1 MVKTTNVIKRKMKKP
16 KISIVYSLICLLLIL
31 GCTEEE
37 HSAYGSDGT
46 PPGPVVITSVENRA
60 GGAIIRFTPPTNQDL
75 LYIKGAYSDENG
87 ISKQV
92 IVSSVIDTLSIIGF
106 GQSGDYSVDV
116 TAVDTGDN
124 ESEAVTTII
133 SPLEAPIHAILESI
147 EGAQDFGGINISYLN
162 PTRAEVSLN
171 MSIINSE
178 GNQVFKE
185 SFYTSQANS
194 SYSFRGYDPVPT
206 TFIIYVEDRWGNQ
219 TITKTLETTP
229 LQDVFLDKGYFS
241 IQPMPGDESF
251 SEYGFSAN
259 QMWDGSWSSQWNC
272 GHTSFLALPHQLTIS
287 LGQTV
292 KLNRFKL
299 YQRGGTELYKH
310 GNPKRFKI
318 YGRENLDNL
327 PIYSPE
333 NPGDGW
339 ILLGEFESFKP
350 SGLPPGSNTEED
362 YLFQDNGED
371 FVFGYDAQQYNI
383 KYIRFVNLES
393 WNNQMVSV
401 IGELSFWGGLVE

>member
-1 MVKTTNVIKRKMKKP
+1 MVKIINTIKQEMV
-16 KISIVYSLICLLLIL
+16 KINICTRYLLICVILIL
-31 GCTEEE
+31 GCSEEE
-37 HSAYGSDGT
+37 RGAYGSDEI
-46 PPGPVVITSVENRA
+46 PPDAVEINSVENKP
-60 GGAIIRFTPPTNQDL
+60 GGAIIKFTPPTNEDL
-75 LYIKGAYSDENG
+75 LYIRGAYSDENG

-106 GQSGDYSVDV
+106 GQTGDYNVDV
-116 TAVDTGDN
+116 TAIDTSDN
-124 ESEAVTTII
+124 ESVAVTTTI

-171 MSIINSE
+171 MSILDQD

-194 SYSFRGYDPVPT
+194 SYSFRGYDPIPT
-206 TFIIYVEDRWGNQ
+206 TFIIYVEDRWGNKS
-219 TITKTLETTP
+219 ITKTLESTP
-229 LQDVFLDKGYFS
+229 LEDVFLDKGFFS
-241 IQPMPGDESF
+241 IQQMPGDESF

-272 GHTSFLALPHQLTIS
+272 GHTNFLALPHQLTIN
-287 LGQTV
+287 LGQLAR
-292 KLNRFKL
+292 LNRFKL

-310 GNPKRFKI
+310 GNPKRFQI

-327 PIYSPE
+327 PIYSPS

-371 FVFGYDAQQYNI
+371 FVFDSNIQQYNI
-383 KYIRFVNLES
+383 QYIRFVNLET

-401 IGELSFWGGLVE
+401 IGELSFWGSVD

>member
-1 MVKTTNVIKRKMKKP
+1 MVKIINIIKQEMV
-16 KISIVYSLICLLLIL
+16 KINICTRYLLICILLIL
-31 GCTEEE
+31 GCSEEE
-37 HSAYGSDGT
+37 RGAYGSDEI
-46 PPGPVVITSVENRA
+46 PPDAVEINSVENKP
-60 GGAIIRFTPPTNQDL
+60 GGAIIKFTPPTNEDL
-75 LYIKGAYSDENG
+75 LYIRGAYSDENG

-106 GQSGDYSVDV
+106 GQTGDYNVDV
-116 TAVDTGDN
+116 TAIDTSDN
-124 ESEAVTTII
+124 ESVAVTTTI
-133 SPLEAPIHAILESI
+133 SPLEAPINAILESI

-171 MSIINSE
+171 MSILDQD

-194 SYSFRGYDPVPT
+194 SYSFRGYDPIPT
-206 TFIIYVEDRWGNQ
+206 TFIIYVEDRWGNKS
-219 TITKTLETTP
+219 ITKTLESTP
-229 LQDVFLDKGYFS
+229 LEDVFLDKGFFS
-241 IQPMPGDESF
+241 IQQMPGDESF

-272 GHTSFLALPHQLTIS
+272 GHTNFLALPHQLTIN
-287 LGQTV
+287 LVQLAR
-292 KLNRFKL
+292 LNRFKL

-310 GNPKRFKI
+310 GNPKRFQI

-327 PIYSPE
+327 PIYSPS

-371 FVFGYDAQQYNI
+371 FVFDSNIQQYNI
-383 KYIRFVNLES
+383 QYIRFVNLET

-401 IGELSFWGGLVE
+401 IGELSFWGSVD

>member
-1 MVKTTNVIKRKMKKP
+1 MVKIINTIKQEMV
-16 KISIVYSLICLLLIL
+16 KINICTRYLLICILLIL
-31 GCTEEE
+31 GCSEEE
-37 HSAYGSDGT
+37 RGAYGSDEI
-46 PPGPVVITSVENRA
+46 PPDAVEINSVENKP
-60 GGAIIRFTPPTNQDL
+60 GGAIIKFTPPTNEDL
-75 LYIKGAYSDENG
+75 LYIRGAYSDENG

-106 GQSGDYSVDV
+106 GQTGDYNVDV
-116 TAVDTGDN
+116 TAIDTSDN
-124 ESEAVTTII
+124 ESVAVTTTI

-171 MSIINSE
+171 MSILDQD

-194 SYSFRGYDPVPT
+194 SYSFRGYDPIPT
-206 TFIIYVEDRWGNQ
+206 TFIIYVEDRWGNKS
-219 TITKTLETTP
+219 ITKTLESTP
-229 LQDVFLDKGYFS
+229 LEDVFLDKGFFS
-241 IQPMPGDESF
+241 IQQMPGDESF

-272 GHTSFLALPHQLTIS
+272 GHTNFLALPHQLTIN
-287 LGQTV
+287 LGQLA

-310 GNPKRFKI
+310 GNPKRFQI

-327 PIYSPE
+327 PIYSPS

-371 FVFGYDAQQYNI
+371 FVFDSNIQQYNI
-383 KYIRFVNLES
+383 QYIRFVNLET

-401 IGELSFWGGLVE
+401 IGELSFWGSVD

>member
-1 MVKTTNVIKRKMKKP
+1 MVKIINIIKQEMV
-16 KISIVYSLICLLLIL
+16 KINICTRYLLICILLIL
-31 GCTEEE
+31 GCSEEE
-37 HSAYGSDGT
+37 RGAYGSDEI
-46 PPGPVVITSVENRA
+46 PPDAVEINSVENKP
-60 GGAIIRFTPPTNQDL
+60 GGAIIKFTPPTNEDL
-75 LYIKGAYSDENG
+75 LYIRGAYSDENG

-106 GQSGDYSVDV
+106 GQTGDYNVDV
-116 TAVDTGDN
+116 TAIDTSDN
-124 ESEAVTTII
+124 ESVAVTTTI

-171 MSIINSE
+171 MSILDQD

-194 SYSFRGYDPVPT
+194 SYSFRGYDPIPT
-206 TFIIYVEDRWGNQ
+206 TFIIYVEDRWGNKS
-219 TITKTLETTP
+219 ITKTLESTP
-229 LQDVFLDKGYFS
+229 LEDVFLDKGFFS
-241 IQPMPGDESF
+241 IQQMPGDESF

-272 GHTSFLALPHQLTIS
+272 GHTNFLALPHQLTIN
-287 LGQTV
+287 LGQSA

-310 GNPKRFKI
+310 GNPKRFQI

-327 PIYSPE
+327 PIYSPS

-371 FVFGYDAQQYNI
+371 FVFDSNIQQYNI
-383 KYIRFVNLES
+383 QYIRFVNLET

-401 IGELSFWGGLVE
+401 IGELSFWGSVD

>member
-1 MVKTTNVIKRKMKKP
+1 MVKIINIIKQEMV
-16 KISIVYSLICLLLIL
+16 KINICTRYLLICVILIL
-31 GCTEEE
+31 GCSEEE
-37 HSAYGSDGT
+37 RGAYGSDEI
-46 PPGPVVITSVENRA
+46 PPDAVEINSVENKP
-60 GGAIIRFTPPTNQDL
+60 GGAIIKFTPPTNEDL
-75 LYIKGAYSDENG
+75 LYIRGAYSDENG

-106 GQSGDYSVDV
+106 GQTGDYNVDV
-116 TAVDTGDN
+116 TAIDTSDN
-124 ESEAVTTII
+124 ESVAVTTTI

-171 MSIINSE
+171 MSILDQD

-194 SYSFRGYDPVPT
+194 SYSFRGYDPIPT
-206 TFIIYVEDRWGNQ
+206 TFIIYVEDRWGNKS
-219 TITKTLETTP
+219 ITKTLESTP
-229 LQDVFLDKGYFS
+229 LEDVFLDKGFFS
-241 IQPMPGDESF
+241 IQQMPGDESF

-272 GHTSFLALPHQLTIS
+272 GHTNFLALPHQLTIN
-287 LGQTV
+287 LGQLAR
-292 KLNRFKL
+292 LNRFKL

-310 GNPKRFKI
+310 GNPKRFQI

-327 PIYSPE
+327 PIYSPS

-371 FVFGYDAQQYNI
+371 FVFDSNIQQYNI
-383 KYIRFVNLES
+383 QYIRFVNLET

-401 IGELSFWGGLVE
+401 IGELSFWGSVD

>member
-1 MVKTTNVIKRKMKKP
+1 MVKINICTR
-16 KISIVYSLICLLLIL
+16 YLLICILLIL
-31 GCTEEE
+31 GCSEEE
-37 HSAYGSDGT
+37 RGAYGSDEI
-46 PPGPVVITSVENRA
+46 PPDAVEINSVENKP
-60 GGAIIRFTPPTNQDL
+60 GGAIIKFTPPTNEDL
-75 LYIKGAYSDENG
+75 LYIRGAYSDENG

-106 GQSGDYSVDV
+106 GQTGDYNVDV
-116 TAVDTGDN
+116 TAIDTSDN
-124 ESEAVTTII
+124 ESVAVTTTI

-171 MSIINSE
+171 MSILDQD

-194 SYSFRGYDPVPT
+194 SYSFRGYDPIPT
-206 TFIIYVEDRWGNQ
+206 TFIIYVEDRWGNKS
-219 TITKTLETTP
+219 ITKTLESTP
-229 LQDVFLDKGYFS
+229 LEDVFLDKGFFS
-241 IQPMPGDESF
+241 IQQMPGDESF

-287 LGQTV
+287 LGQLA

-310 GNPKRFKI
+310 GNPKRFQI
-318 YGRENLDNL
+318 FGRENLDNL
-327 PIYSPE
+327 PIYSPS
-333 NPGDGW
+333 NPGDSW

-371 FVFGYDAQQYNI
+371 FVFDSSVQQYNI
-383 KYIRFVNLES
+383 KYIRFVNLET

-401 IGELSFWGGLVE
+401 IGELSFWGSIVD

>member
-1 MVKTTNVIKRKMKKP
+1 MVKTINIIKQKME
-16 KISIVYSLICLLLIL
+16 KININLVYSLTYIFLIL

-37 HSAYGSDGT
+37 RTAYGSDGI
-46 PPGPVVITSVENRA
+46 PPDAVIINSVENTP
-60 GGAIIRFTPPTNQDL
+60 GGAIIRFTPPTDQDL
-75 LYIKGAYSDENG
+75 LYIRGAYNDENG

-92 IVSSVIDTLSIIGF
+92 IVSSVIDTLNIIGF

-116 TAVDTGDN
+116 TAIDTGDN
-124 ESEAVTTII
+124 ESVAVTTTI

-147 EGAQDFGGINISYLN
+147 EGTQDFGGINISYLN

-171 MSIINSE
+171 MSILDLD

-194 SYSFRGYDPVPT
+194 SYSFRGYDPIPT

-219 TITKTLETTP
+219 TITKSLETTP

-241 IQPMPGDESF
+241 VQPMPGDESF

-272 GHTSFLALPHQLTIS
+272 GHTNFLALPHQLTIN
-287 LGQTV
+287 LGKTV

-310 GNPKRFKI
+310 GNPKRFQI

-327 PIYSPE
+327 PIYSPS

-339 ILLGEFESFKP
+339 ILLG
-350 SGLPPGSNTEED
+350 
-362 YLFQDNGED
+362 
-371 FVFGYDAQQYNI
+371 
-383 KYIRFVNLES
+383 
-393 WNNQMVSV
+393 
-401 IGELSFWGGLVE
+401 

>member
-1 MVKTTNVIKRKMKKP
+1 MVKIINTIKQEMV
-16 KISIVYSLICLLLIL
+16 KINICTRYLLICVILIL
-31 GCTEEE
+31 GCSEEE
-37 HSAYGSDGT
+37 RGAYGSDEI
-46 PPGPVVITSVENRA
+46 PPDAVEINSVENKP
-60 GGAIIRFTPPTNQDL
+60 GGAIIKFTPPTNEDL
-75 LYIKGAYSDENG
+75 LYIRGAYSDENG

-106 GQSGDYSVDV
+106 GQTGDYNVDV
-116 TAVDTGDN
+116 TAIDTSDN
-124 ESEAVTTII
+124 ESVAVTTTI

-171 MSIINSE
+171 MSILDQD

-194 SYSFRGYDPVPT
+194 SYSFRGYDPIPT
-206 TFIIYVEDRWGNQ
+206 TFIIYVEDRWGNKS
-219 TITKTLETTP
+219 ITKTLESTP
-229 LQDVFLDKGYFS
+229 LEDVFLDKGFFS
-241 IQPMPGDESF
+241 IQQMPGDESF

-272 GHTSFLALPHQLTIS
+272 GHTNFLALPHQLTIN
-287 LGQTV
+287 LGQSA

-310 GNPKRFKI
+310 GNPKRFQI

-327 PIYSPE
+327 PIYSPS

-371 FVFGYDAQQYNI
+371 FVFDSNIQQYNI
-383 KYIRFVNLES
+383 QYIRFVNLET

-401 IGELSFWGGLVE
+401 IGELSFWGSVD

>member
-1 MVKTTNVIKRKMKKP
+1 MVKIINTIKQETV
-16 KISIVYSLICLLLIL
+16 KINICTRYLLICVLLIL
-31 GCTEEE
+31 GCSEEE
-37 HSAYGSDGT
+37 RGAYGSDEI
-46 PPGPVVITSVENRA
+46 PPDAVKINSVENKP
-60 GGAIIRFTPPTNQDL
+60 GGAIIKFTPPTNEDL
-75 LYIKGAYSDENG
+75 LYIRGAYSDENG

-106 GQSGDYSVDV
+106 GQTGDYNVDV
-116 TAVDTGDN
+116 TAIDTSDN
-124 ESEAVTTII
+124 ESVAVTTTI

-171 MSIINSE
+171 MSILDQD

-194 SYSFRGYDPVPT
+194 SYSFRGYDPIPT
-206 TFIIYVEDRWGNQ
+206 TFIIYVEDRWGNKS
-219 TITKTLETTP
+219 ITKTLESTP
-229 LQDVFLDKGYFS
+229 LEDVFLDKGFFS
-241 IQPMPGDESF
+241 IQQMPGDESF

-272 GHTSFLALPHQLTIS
+272 GHTNFLALPHQLTIN
-287 LGQTV
+287 LGQLAR
-292 KLNRFKL
+292 LNRFKL

-310 GNPKRFKI
+310 GNPKRFQI

-327 PIYSPE
+327 PIYSPS

-371 FVFGYDAQQYNI
+371 FVFDSNIQQYNI
-383 KYIRFVNLES
+383 QYIRFVNLET

-401 IGELSFWGGLVE
+401 IGELSFWGSVD

>member
-1 MVKTTNVIKRKMKKP
+1 MVKINICTR
-16 KISIVYSLICLLLIL
+16 YLLICILLIL
-31 GCTEEE
+31 GCSEEE
-37 HSAYGSDGT
+37 RGAYGSDEI
-46 PPGPVVITSVENRA
+46 PPDAVEINSVENKP
-60 GGAIIRFTPPTNQDL
+60 GGAIIKFTPPTNEDL
-75 LYIKGAYSDENG
+75 LYIRGAYSDENG

-106 GQSGDYSVDV
+106 GQTGDYNVDV
-116 TAVDTGDN
+116 TAIDTSDN
-124 ESEAVTTII
+124 ESVAVTTTI

-171 MSIINSE
+171 MSILDQD

-194 SYSFRGYDPVPT
+194 SYSFRGYDPIPT
-206 TFIIYVEDRWGNQ
+206 TFIIYVEDRWGNKS
-219 TITKTLETTP
+219 ITKTLESTP
-229 LQDVFLDKGYFS
+229 LEDVFLDKGFFS
-241 IQPMPGDESF
+241 IQQMPGDESF

-272 GHTSFLALPHQLTIS
+272 GHTNFLALPHQLTIN
-287 LGQTV
+287 LGQLAR
-292 KLNRFKL
+292 LNRFKL

-310 GNPKRFKI
+310 GNPKRFQI

-327 PIYSPE
+327 PIYSPS

-339 ILLGEFESFKP
+339 ILLGEFQSFKP

-371 FVFGYDAQQYNI
+371 FVFDSNIQQYNI
-383 KYIRFVNLES
+383 QYIRFVNLET

-401 IGELSFWGGLVE
+401 IGELSFWGSVD

>member
-1 MVKTTNVIKRKMKKP
+1 MVKINICTR
-16 KISIVYSLICLLLIL
+16 YLLICVILIL
-31 GCTEEE
+31 GCSEEE
-37 HSAYGSDGT
+37 RGAYGSDEI
-46 PPGPVVITSVENRA
+46 PPDAVEINSVENKP
-60 GGAIIRFTPPTNQDL
+60 GGAIIKFTPPTNEDL
-75 LYIKGAYSDENG
+75 LYIRGAYSDENG

-106 GQSGDYSVDV
+106 GQTGDYNVDV
-116 TAVDTGDN
+116 TAIDTSDN
-124 ESEAVTTII
+124 ESVAVTTTI

-171 MSIINSE
+171 MSILDQD

-194 SYSFRGYDPVPT
+194 SYSFRGYDPIPT
-206 TFIIYVEDRWGNQ
+206 TFIIYVEDRWGNKS
-219 TITKTLETTP
+219 ITKTLESTP
-229 LQDVFLDKGYFS
+229 LEDVFLDKGFFS
-241 IQPMPGDESF
+241 IQQMPGDESF

-272 GHTSFLALPHQLTIS
+272 GHTNFLALPHQLTIN
-287 LGQTV
+287 LGQLAR
-292 KLNRFKL
+292 LNRFKL

-310 GNPKRFKI
+310 GNPKRFQI

-327 PIYSPE
+327 PIYSPS

-371 FVFGYDAQQYNI
+371 FVFDSNIQQYNI
-383 KYIRFVNLES
+383 QYIRFVNLET

-401 IGELSFWGGLVE
+401 IGELSFWGSVD

>member
-1 MVKTTNVIKRKMKKP
+1 MVKIINTIKQEMV
-16 KISIVYSLICLLLIL
+16 KINICTRYLLICILLIL
-31 GCTEEE
+31 GCSEEE
-37 HSAYGSDGT
+37 RGAYGSDEI
-46 PPGPVVITSVENRA
+46 PPDAVEINSVENKP
-60 GGAIIRFTPPTNQDL
+60 GGAIIKFTPPTNEDL
-75 LYIKGAYSDENG
+75 LYIRGAYSDENG

-106 GQSGDYSVDV
+106 GQTGDYNVDV
-116 TAVDTGDN
+116 TAIDTSDN
-124 ESEAVTTII
+124 ESVAVTTTI

-171 MSIINSE
+171 MSILDQD

-194 SYSFRGYDPVPT
+194 SYSFRGYDPIPT
-206 TFIIYVEDRWGNQ
+206 TFIIYVEDRWGNKS
-219 TITKTLETTP
+219 ITKTLESTP
-229 LQDVFLDKGYFS
+229 LEDVFLDKGFFS
-241 IQPMPGDESF
+241 IQQMPGDESF

-272 GHTSFLALPHQLTIS
+272 GHTNFLALPHQLTIN
-287 LGQTV
+287 LGQLAR
-292 KLNRFKL
+292 LNRFKL

-310 GNPKRFKI
+310 GNPKRFQI

-327 PIYSPE
+327 PIYSPS

-371 FVFGYDAQQYNI
+371 FVFDSNVQQYNI
-383 KYIRFVNLES
+383 QYIRFVNLET

-401 IGELSFWGGLVE
+401 IGELSFWGSVD

>member
-1 MVKTTNVIKRKMKKP
+1 MVKIINTIKQEMV
-16 KISIVYSLICLLLIL
+16 KINICTRYLLICVLLIL
-31 GCTEEE
+31 GCSEEE
-37 HSAYGSDGT
+37 RGAYGSDEI
-46 PPGPVVITSVENRA
+46 PPDAVEINSVENKP
-60 GGAIIRFTPPTNQDL
+60 GGAIIKFTPPTNEDL
-75 LYIKGAYSDENG
+75 LYIRGAYSDENG

-106 GQSGDYSVDV
+106 GQTGDYNVDV
-116 TAVDTGDN
+116 TAIDTSDN
-124 ESEAVTTII
+124 ESVAVTTTI

-171 MSIINSE
+171 MSILDQD

-194 SYSFRGYDPVPT
+194 SYSFRGYDPIPT
-206 TFIIYVEDRWGNQ
+206 TFIIYVEDRWGNKS
-219 TITKTLETTP
+219 ITKTLESTP
-229 LQDVFLDKGYFS
+229 LEDVFLDKGFFS
-241 IQPMPGDESF
+241 IQQMPGDESF

-272 GHTSFLALPHQLTIS
+272 GHTNFLALPHQLTIN
-287 LGQTV
+287 LGQLAR
-292 KLNRFKL
+292 LNRFKL

-310 GNPKRFKI
+310 GNPKRFQI

-327 PIYSPE
+327 PIYSPS

-371 FVFGYDAQQYNI
+371 FVFDSNVQQYNI
-383 KYIRFVNLES
+383 QYIRFVNLET

-401 IGELSFWGGLVE
+401 IGELSFWGSVD

>member
-1 MVKTTNVIKRKMKKP
+1 MVKIINTIKQEMV
-16 KISIVYSLICLLLIL
+16 KINICTRYLLICILLIL
-31 GCTEEE
+31 GCSEEE
-37 HSAYGSDGT
+37 RGAYGSDEI
-46 PPGPVVITSVENRA
+46 PPDAVEINSVENKP
-60 GGAIIRFTPPTNQDL
+60 GGAIIKFTPPTNEDL
-75 LYIKGAYSDENG
+75 LYIRGAYSDENG

-106 GQSGDYSVDV
+106 GQTGDYNVDV
-116 TAVDTGDN
+116 TAIDTSDN
-124 ESEAVTTII
+124 ESVAVTTTI

-171 MSIINSE
+171 MSILDQD

-194 SYSFRGYDPVPT
+194 SYSFRGYDPIPT
-206 TFIIYVEDRWGNQ
+206 TFIIYVEDRWGNKS
-219 TITKTLETTP
+219 ITKTLESTP
-229 LQDVFLDKGYFS
+229 LEDVFLDKGFFS
-241 IQPMPGDESF
+241 IQQMPGDESF

-272 GHTSFLALPHQLTIS
+272 GHTNFLALPHQLTIN
-287 LGQTV
+287 LGQLAR
-292 KLNRFKL
+292 LNRFKL

-310 GNPKRFKI
+310 GNPKRFQI

-327 PIYSPE
+327 PIYSPS

-371 FVFGYDAQQYNI
+371 FVFDSNIQQYNI
-383 KYIRFVNLES
+383 QYIRFVNLET

-401 IGELSFWGGLVE
+401 IGELSFWGSVD

>member
-1 MVKTTNVIKRKMKKP
+1 MVKIINTIKQEMV
-16 KISIVYSLICLLLIL
+16 KINICTRYLLICVLLIL
-31 GCTEEE
+31 GCSEEE
-37 HSAYGSDGT
+37 RGAYGSDEI
-46 PPGPVVITSVENRA
+46 PPDAVEINSVENKP
-60 GGAIIRFTPPTNQDL
+60 GGAIIKFTPPTNEDL
-75 LYIKGAYSDENG
+75 LYIRGAYSDENG

-106 GQSGDYSVDV
+106 GQTGDYNVDV
-116 TAVDTGDN
+116 TAIDTSDN
-124 ESEAVTTII
+124 ESVAVTTTI

-171 MSIINSE
+171 MSILDQD

-194 SYSFRGYDPVPT
+194 SYSFRGYDPIPT
-206 TFIIYVEDRWGNQ
+206 TFIIYVEDRWGNKS
-219 TITKTLETTP
+219 ITKTLESTP
-229 LQDVFLDKGYFS
+229 LEDVFLDKGFFS
-241 IQPMPGDESF
+241 IQQMPGDESF

-259 QMWDGSWSSQWNC
+259 QMWDGSWSSKWNC
-272 GHTSFLALPHQLTIS
+272 GHTNFLALPHQLTIN
-287 LGQTV
+287 LGQLAR
-292 KLNRFKL
+292 LNRFKL

-310 GNPKRFKI
+310 GNPKRFQI

-327 PIYSPE
+327 PIYSPS

-371 FVFGYDAQQYNI
+371 FVFDSNIQQYNI
-383 KYIRFVNLES
+383 QYIRFVNLET

-401 IGELSFWGGLVE
+401 IGELSFWGSVD

>member
-1 MVKTTNVIKRKMKKP
+1 MVKINICTR
-16 KISIVYSLICLLLIL
+16 YLLICILLIL
-31 GCTEEE
+31 GCSEEE
-37 HSAYGSDGT
+37 RGAYGSDEI
-46 PPGPVVITSVENRA
+46 PPDAVEINSVENKP
-60 GGAIIRFTPPTNQDL
+60 GGAIIKFTPPTNEDL
-75 LYIKGAYSDENG
+75 LYIRGAYSDENG

-106 GQSGDYSVDV
+106 GQTGDYNVDV
-116 TAVDTGDN
+116 TAIDTSDN
-124 ESEAVTTII
+124 ESVAVTTTI

-171 MSIINSE
+171 MSILDQD

-194 SYSFRGYDPVPT
+194 SYSFRGYDPIPT
-206 TFIIYVEDRWGNQ
+206 TFIIYVEDRWGNKS
-219 TITKTLETTP
+219 ITKTLESTP
-229 LQDVFLDKGYFS
+229 LEDVFLDKGFFS
-241 IQPMPGDESF
+241 IQQMPGDESF

-272 GHTSFLALPHQLTIS
+272 GHTNFLALPHQLTIN
-287 LGQTV
+287 LGQLAR
-292 KLNRFKL
+292 LNRFKL

-310 GNPKRFKI
+310 GNPKRFQI

-327 PIYSPE
+327 PIYSPS

-371 FVFGYDAQQYNI
+371 FVFDSNIQQYNI
-383 KYIRFVNLES
+383 QYIRFVNLET

-401 IGELSFWGGLVE
+401 IGELSFWGSVD

>member
-1 MVKTTNVIKRKMKKP
+1 MVKTRNTIKRKIGKR
-16 KISIVYSLICLLLIL
+16 KINFGYSLVCILLIL
-31 GCTEEE
+31 GCTEEK
-37 HSAYGSDGT
+37 HSAYGSDGN
-46 PPGPVVITSVENRA
+46 PPDSVIINSVENRP
-60 GGAIIRFTPPTNQDL
+60 GGAIIRFTPPTDQDL
-75 LYIKGAYSDENG
+75 LYIKGTYNDENG

-106 GQSGDYSVDV
+106 GQSGEYSVDV
-116 TAVDTGDN
+116 TAVDIGDN
-124 ESEAVTTII
+124 ESKAVTTII

-171 MSIINSE
+171 MSIIDQE
-178 GNQVFKE
+178 GSQVFKE
-185 SFYTSQANS
+185 SFYTSQENS
-194 SYSFRGYDPVPT
+194 SYSFRGYDPIPT

-229 LQDVFLDKGYFS
+229 LQDVFLDKGFFS

-272 GHTSFLALPHQLTIS
+272 GHTSFLALPHQLTID

-310 GNPKRFKI
+310 GNPKRFQV

-327 PIYSPE
+327 PIYSPS

-350 SGLPPGSNTEED
+350 SGLPAGSNTEED

-371 FVFGYDAQQYNI
+371 FVFDYDAQQFNI
-383 KYIRFVNLES
+383 KYIRLVNLES

>member
-1 MVKTTNVIKRKMKKP
+1 MVKIINIIKQEMV
-16 KISIVYSLICLLLIL
+16 KINICTRYLLICVLLIL
-31 GCTEEE
+31 GCSEEE
-37 HSAYGSDGT
+37 RGAYGSDEI
-46 PPGPVVITSVENRA
+46 PPDAVEINSVENKP
-60 GGAIIRFTPPTNQDL
+60 GGAIIKFTPPTNEDL
-75 LYIKGAYSDENG
+75 LYIRGAYSDENG

-106 GQSGDYSVDV
+106 GQTGDYNVDV
-116 TAVDTGDN
+116 TAIDTSDN
-124 ESEAVTTII
+124 ESVAVTTTI

-171 MSIINSE
+171 MSILDQD

-194 SYSFRGYDPVPT
+194 SYSFRGYDPIPT
-206 TFIIYVEDRWGNQ
+206 TFIIYVEDRWGNKS
-219 TITKTLETTP
+219 ITKTLESTP
-229 LQDVFLDKGYFS
+229 LEDVFLDKGFFS
-241 IQPMPGDESF
+241 IQQMPGDESF

-272 GHTSFLALPHQLTIS
+272 GHTNFLALPHQLTIN
-287 LGQTV
+287 LGQLAR
-292 KLNRFKL
+292 LNRFKL

-310 GNPKRFKI
+310 GNPKRFQI

-327 PIYSPE
+327 PIYSPS

-371 FVFGYDAQQYNI
+371 FVFDSNIQQYNI
-383 KYIRFVNLES
+383 QYIRFVNLET

-401 IGELSFWGGLVE
+401 IGELSFWGSVD

>member
-1 MVKTTNVIKRKMKKP
+1 MVKIINTIKQEMV
-16 KISIVYSLICLLLIL
+16 KINICTRYLLICVLLIL
-31 GCTEEE
+31 GCSEEE
-37 HSAYGSDGT
+37 RGAYGSDEI
-46 PPGPVVITSVENRA
+46 PPDAVEINSVENKP
-60 GGAIIRFTPPTNQDL
+60 GGAIIKFTPPTNEDL
-75 LYIKGAYSDENG
+75 LYIRGAYSDENG

-106 GQSGDYSVDV
+106 GQTGDYNVDV
-116 TAVDTGDN
+116 TAIDTSDN
-124 ESEAVTTII
+124 ESVAVTTTI

-171 MSIINSE
+171 MSILDQD

-194 SYSFRGYDPVPT
+194 SYSFRGYDPIPT
-206 TFIIYVEDRWGNQ
+206 TFIIYVEDRWGNKS
-219 TITKTLETTP
+219 ITKTLESTP
-229 LQDVFLDKGYFS
+229 LEDVFLDKGFFS
-241 IQPMPGDESF
+241 IQQMPGDESF

-272 GHTSFLALPHQLTIS
+272 GHTNFLALPHQLTIN
-287 LGQTV
+287 LGQSA

-310 GNPKRFKI
+310 GNPKRFQI

-327 PIYSPE
+327 PIYSPS

-371 FVFGYDAQQYNI
+371 FVFDSNVQQYNI
-383 KYIRFVNLES
+383 QYIRFVNLET

-401 IGELSFWGGLVE
+401 IGELSFWGSVD

>member
-1 MVKTTNVIKRKMKKP
+1 MVKIINIIKQEMV
-16 KISIVYSLICLLLIL
+16 KINICTRYLLICILLIL
-31 GCTEEE
+31 GCSEEE
-37 HSAYGSDGT
+37 RGAYGSDEI
-46 PPGPVVITSVENRA
+46 PPDAVEINSVENKP
-60 GGAIIRFTPPTNQDL
+60 GGAIIKFTPPTNEDL
-75 LYIKGAYSDENG
+75 LYIRGAYSDENG

-106 GQSGDYSVDV
+106 GQTGDYNVDV
-116 TAVDTGDN
+116 TAIDTSDN
-124 ESEAVTTII
+124 ESVAVTTTI

-171 MSIINSE
+171 MSILDQD

-194 SYSFRGYDPVPT
+194 SYSFRGYDPIPT
-206 TFIIYVEDRWGNQ
+206 TFIIYVEDRWGNKSV
-219 TITKTLETTP
+219 TKTLESTP
-229 LQDVFLDKGYFS
+229 LEDVFLDKGFFS
-241 IQPMPGDESF
+241 IQQMPGDESF

-272 GHTSFLALPHQLTIS
+272 GHTNFLALPHQLTIN
-287 LGQTV
+287 LGQLAR
-292 KLNRFKL
+292 LNRFKL

-310 GNPKRFKI
+310 GNPKRFQI

-327 PIYSPE
+327 PIYSPS

-371 FVFGYDAQQYNI
+371 FVFDSNIQQYNI
-383 KYIRFVNLES
+383 QYIRFVNLET

-401 IGELSFWGGLVE
+401 IGELSFWGSVD

>member
-1 MVKTTNVIKRKMKKP
+1 MVKRTNFIKRD
-16 KISIVYSLICLLLIL
+16 ISIVHWLICSLLIIS
-31 GCTEEE
+31 CTEEE
-37 HSAYGSDGT
+37 HSAYGSDKT
-46 PPGPVVITSVENRA
+46 PPGAVVINSVENRP

-106 GQSGDYSVDV
+106 GQAGEYNVDV

-124 ESEAVTTII
+124 ESEAVSAMI
-133 SPLEAPIHAILESI
+133 SPLEPPIHAILESI

-171 MSIINSE
+171 MSIIDLE

-259 QMWDGSWSSQWNC
+259 QIWDGSWSSQWNC
-272 GHTSFLALPHQLTIS
+272 GHTNFLPLPHQLIF
-287 LGQTV
+287 L
-292 KLNRFKL
+292 
-299 YQRGGTELYKH
+299 E
-310 GNPKRFKI
+310 
-318 YGRENLDNL
+318 DN
-327 PIYSPE
+327 
-333 NPGDGW
+333 DH
-339 ILLGEFESFKP
+339 
-350 SGLPPGSNTEED
+350 
-362 YLFQDNGED
+362 
-371 FVFGYDAQQYNI
+371 
-383 KYIRFVNLES
+383 
-393 WNNQMVSV
+393 
-401 IGELSFWGGLVE
+401 

>member
-1 MVKTTNVIKRKMKKP
+1 MVKIINIIKQEMV
-16 KISIVYSLICLLLIL
+16 KINICTRYLLICILLIL
-31 GCTEEE
+31 GCSEEE
-37 HSAYGSDGT
+37 RDAYGSDEI
-46 PPGPVVITSVENRA
+46 PPDAVEINSVENKP
-60 GGAIIRFTPPTNQDL
+60 GGAIIKFTPPTNEDL
-75 LYIKGAYSDENG
+75 LYIRGAYSDENG

-106 GQSGDYSVDV
+106 GQTGDYNVDV
-116 TAVDTGDN
+116 TAIDTSDN
-124 ESEAVTTII
+124 ESVAVTTTI

-171 MSIINSE
+171 MSILDQD

-194 SYSFRGYDPVPT
+194 SYSFRGYDPIPT
-206 TFIIYVEDRWGNQ
+206 TFIIYVEDRWGNKS
-219 TITKTLETTP
+219 ITKTLESTP
-229 LQDVFLDKGYFS
+229 LEDVFLDKGFFS
-241 IQPMPGDESF
+241 IQQMPGDESF

-272 GHTSFLALPHQLTIS
+272 GHTNFLALPHQLTIN
-287 LGQTV
+287 LGQLAR
-292 KLNRFKL
+292 LNRFKL

-310 GNPKRFKI
+310 GNPKRFQI

-327 PIYSPE
+327 PIYSPS

-371 FVFGYDAQQYNI
+371 FVFDSNIQQYNI
-383 KYIRFVNLES
+383 QYIRFVNLET

-401 IGELSFWGGLVE
+401 IGELSFWGSVD

>member
-1 MVKTTNVIKRKMKKP
+1 
-16 KISIVYSLICLLLIL
+16 L
-31 GCTEEE
+31 GCSEEE
-37 HSAYGSDGT
+37 RDAYGSDEI
-46 PPGPVVITSVENRA
+46 PPDAVEINSVENKP
-60 GGAIIRFTPPTNQDL
+60 GGAIIKFTPPTNEDL
-75 LYIKGAYSDENG
+75 LYIRGAYSDENG

-106 GQSGDYSVDV
+106 GQTGDYNVDV
-116 TAVDTGDN
+116 TAIDTSDN
-124 ESEAVTTII
+124 ESVAVTTTI

-171 MSIINSE
+171 MSILDQD

-194 SYSFRGYDPVPT
+194 SYSFRGYDPIPT
-206 TFIIYVEDRWGNQ
+206 TFIIYVEDRWGNKS
-219 TITKTLETTP
+219 ITKTLESTP
-229 LQDVFLDKGYFS
+229 LEDVFLDKGFFS
-241 IQPMPGDESF
+241 IQQMPGDESF

-272 GHTSFLALPHQLTIS
+272 GHTNFLALPHQLTIN
-287 LGQTV
+287 LGQLAR
-292 KLNRFKL
+292 LNRFKL

-310 GNPKRFKI
+310 GNPKRFQI

-327 PIYSPE
+327 PIYSPS

-371 FVFGYDAQQYNI
+371 FVFDSNIQQYNI
-383 KYIRFVNLES
+383 QYIRFVNLET

-401 IGELSFWGGLVE
+401 IGELSFWGSVD

>member
-1 MVKTTNVIKRKMKKP
+1 MVKTINTIKRKMKKR
-16 KISIVYSLICLLLIL
+16 KINIGYSLIFILLFL
-31 GCTEEE
+31 GCNEEE
-37 HSAYGSDGT
+37 RSAYGSDGT
-46 PPGPVVITSVENRA
+46 PPGAVVINSVENRP

-106 GQSGDYSVDV
+106 GQSGDYNVNV

-124 ESEAVTTII
+124 ESVAVTTII

-147 EGAQDFGGINISYLN
+147 EGTQDFGGINISYLN

-171 MSIINSE
+171 MSVINLE

-194 SYSFRGYDPVPT
+194 SYSFRGYDPIPT

-310 GNPKRFKI
+310 GNPKRFQI

-327 PIYSPE
+327 PIYSPS

-371 FVFGYDAQQYNI
+371 FVFDYDAQQYNI
-383 KYIRFVNLES
+383 KYIRFVNLQS

-401 IGELSFWGGLVE
+401 IGEL

>member
-1 MVKTTNVIKRKMKKP
+1 MVKINICTR
-16 KISIVYSLICLLLIL
+16 YLLICVLLIL
-31 GCTEEE
+31 GCSEEE
-37 HSAYGSDGT
+37 RGAYGSDEI
-46 PPGPVVITSVENRA
+46 PPDAVEINSVENKP
-60 GGAIIRFTPPTNQDL
+60 GGAIIKFTPPTNEDL
-75 LYIKGAYSDENG
+75 LYIRGAYSDENG

-106 GQSGDYSVDV
+106 GQTGDYNVDV
-116 TAVDTGDN
+116 TAIDTSDN
-124 ESEAVTTII
+124 ESVAVTTTI

-171 MSIINSE
+171 MSILDQD

-194 SYSFRGYDPVPT
+194 SYSFRGYDPIPT
-206 TFIIYVEDRWGNQ
+206 TFIIYVEDRWGNKS
-219 TITKTLETTP
+219 ITKTLESTP
-229 LQDVFLDKGYFS
+229 LEDVFLDKGFFS
-241 IQPMPGDESF
+241 IQQMPGDESF

-272 GHTSFLALPHQLTIS
+272 GHTNFLALPHQLTIN
-287 LGQTV
+287 LGQLAR
-292 KLNRFKL
+292 LNRFKL

-310 GNPKRFKI
+310 GNPKRFQI

-327 PIYSPE
+327 PIYSPS

-371 FVFGYDAQQYNI
+371 FVFDSNIQQYNI
-383 KYIRFVNLES
+383 QYIRFVNLET

-401 IGELSFWGGLVE
+401 IGELSFWGSVD

>member
-1 MVKTTNVIKRKMKKP
+1 MVKIINTIKQEMV
-16 KISIVYSLICLLLIL
+16 KINICTRYLLICVLLIL
-31 GCTEEE
+31 GCSEEE
-37 HSAYGSDGT
+37 RGAYGSDEI
-46 PPGPVVITSVENRA
+46 PPDAVEINSVENKP
-60 GGAIIRFTPPTNQDL
+60 GGAIIKFTPPTNEDL
-75 LYIKGAYSDENG
+75 LYIRGAYSDENG

-106 GQSGDYSVDV
+106 GQTGDYNVDV
-116 TAVDTGDN
+116 TAIDTSDN
-124 ESEAVTTII
+124 ESVAVTTTI

-171 MSIINSE
+171 MSILDQD

-194 SYSFRGYDPVPT
+194 SYSFRGYDPIPT
-206 TFIIYVEDRWGNQ
+206 TFIIYVEDRWGNKS
-219 TITKTLETTP
+219 ITKTLESTP
-229 LQDVFLDKGYFS
+229 LEDVFLDKGFFS
-241 IQPMPGDESF
+241 IQQMPGDESF

-272 GHTSFLALPHQLTIS
+272 GHTNFLALPHQLTIN
-287 LGQTV
+287 LGQLAR
-292 KLNRFKL
+292 LNRFKL

-310 GNPKRFKI
+310 GNPKRFQI

-327 PIYSPE
+327 PIYSPS

-371 FVFGYDAQQYNI
+371 FVFDSNIQQYNI
-383 KYIRFVNLES
+383 QYIRFVNLET

-401 IGELSFWGGLVE
+401 IGELSFWGSVD

>member
-1 MVKTTNVIKRKMKKP
+1 MVKIINTIKQEMV
-16 KISIVYSLICLLLIL
+16 KINICTRYLLICILLIL
-31 GCTEEE
+31 GCSEEE
-37 HSAYGSDGT
+37 RGAYGSDEI
-46 PPGPVVITSVENRA
+46 PPDAVEINSVENKP
-60 GGAIIRFTPPTNQDL
+60 GGAIIKFTPPTNEDL
-75 LYIKGAYSDENG
+75 LYIRGAYSDENG

-106 GQSGDYSVDV
+106 GQTGDYNVDV
-116 TAVDTGDN
+116 TAIDTSDN
-124 ESEAVTTII
+124 ESVAVTTTI

-171 MSIINSE
+171 MSILDQD

-194 SYSFRGYDPVPT
+194 SYSFRGYDPIPT
-206 TFIIYVEDRWGNQ
+206 TFIIYVEDRWGNKSV
-219 TITKTLETTP
+219 TKTLESTP
-229 LQDVFLDKGYFS
+229 LEDVFLDKGFFS
-241 IQPMPGDESF
+241 IQQMPGDESF

-272 GHTSFLALPHQLTIS
+272 GHTNFLALPHQLTIN
-287 LGQTV
+287 LGQLAR
-292 KLNRFKL
+292 LNRFKL

-310 GNPKRFKI
+310 GNPKRFQI

-327 PIYSPE
+327 PIYSPS

-371 FVFGYDAQQYNI
+371 FVFDSNIQQYNI
-383 KYIRFVNLES
+383 QYIRFVNLET

-401 IGELSFWGGLVE
+401 IGELSFWGSVD

>member
-1 MVKTTNVIKRKMKKP
+1 MVKINICTR
-16 KISIVYSLICLLLIL
+16 YLLICVILIL
-31 GCTEEE
+31 GCSEEE
-37 HSAYGSDGT
+37 RGAYGSDEI
-46 PPGPVVITSVENRA
+46 PPDAVEINSVENKP
-60 GGAIIRFTPPTNQDL
+60 GGAIIKFTPPTNEDL
-75 LYIKGAYSDENG
+75 LYIRGAYSDENG

-106 GQSGDYSVDV
+106 GQTGDYNVDV
-116 TAVDTGDN
+116 TAIDTSDN
-124 ESEAVTTII
+124 ESVAVTTTI

-171 MSIINSE
+171 MSILDQD

-194 SYSFRGYDPVPT
+194 SYSFRGYDPIPT
-206 TFIIYVEDRWGNQ
+206 TFIIYVEDRWGNKS
-219 TITKTLETTP
+219 ITKTLESTP
-229 LQDVFLDKGYFS
+229 LEDVFLDKGFFS
-241 IQPMPGDESF
+241 IQQMPGDESF

-272 GHTSFLALPHQLTIS
+272 GHTNFLALPHQLTIN
-287 LGQTV
+287 LGQLAR
-292 KLNRFKL
+292 LNRFKL

-310 GNPKRFKI
+310 GNPKRFQI

-327 PIYSPE
+327 PIYSPS

-371 FVFGYDAQQYNI
+371 FVFDSNVQQYNI
-383 KYIRFVNLES
+383 QYIRFVNLET

-401 IGELSFWGGLVE
+401 IGELSFWGSVD